1 MSELNPAERYK
12 ANSIDVCDMPM
23 DDQQKYVNRG
33 AAEIERIKRRILQG
47 VEGESP
53 DYRQML
59 DLKVGLHI
67 SAGFWTRQEG
77 EALLKELP
85 CDQDG
90 LDRVEEMVRDSRLER
105 RVGRMAL

>member
-12 ANSIDVCDMPM
+12 ATSVDVCDMPV
-23 DDQQKYVNRG
+23 DDQRKYVNRA
-33 AAEIERIKRRILQG
+33 AAEIERIKRHILQG

-53 DYRQML
+53 DYRQVL
-59 DLKVGLHI
+59 DLKVGLQI

-85 CDQDG
+85 RDQDG
-90 LDRVEEMVRDSRLER
+90 LDRVEEMVTDSRLVR
-105 RVGRMAL
+105 RVRRMDL